1 MQEITFRNDFNP
13 NHCGIIWMKVTVVK
27 YLHMYTVLQKIS
39 LLPVKVM
46 GFEISL
52 LVGCPKL
59 AVQKLFFRKSE
70 T

>member
-1 MQEITFRNDFNP
+1 MQEISFRYDFHL

-39 LLPVKVM
+39 LLLVKVM
-46 GFEISL
+46 GFEIAL
-52 LVGCPKL
+52 LVNCPKL

-70 T
+70 N